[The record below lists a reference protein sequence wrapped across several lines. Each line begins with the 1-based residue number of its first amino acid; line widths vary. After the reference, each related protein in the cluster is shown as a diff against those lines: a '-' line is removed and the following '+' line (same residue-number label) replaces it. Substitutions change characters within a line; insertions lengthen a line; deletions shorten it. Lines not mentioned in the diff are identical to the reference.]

1 MRPEPFEES
10 IRLRVSLISL
20 PPIRRI
26 YAPGAVAESA
36 FLASCCRPDPVIRIC
51 SLLLTIGRVLQSV
64 ANQREALTKPD
75 CAVLKEVRN
84 DGSNF
89 EAHRIRHGRL

>member
-10 IRLRVSLISL
+10 IRLRLSLISL

-36 FLASCCRPDPVIRIC
+36 LLASCCRPDPVIRIS

-64 ANQREALTKPD
+64 ANQREVLTKPD